1 MCFSVKVDILLKL
14 TSNLTV
20 LASQCTLATTR
31 TLIKRCILQNKRS
44 TLCFAVNIY
53 LGKQMYFC
61 NTPLVAVN
69 INEGL
74 RHSNLDRGCLI
85 KQRQAHYISF
95 YF

>member
-1 MCFSVKVDILLKL
+1 M
-14 TSNLTV
+14 
-20 LASQCTLATTR
+20 
-31 TLIKRCILQNKRS
+31 
-44 TLCFAVNIY
+44 CFAVNIY

-74 RHSNLDRGCLI
+74 RHSNLDGGCLI

-95 YF
+95 YFLLKQSVITMSFTSRTALRKHFIFIRSLDNTNFIQT